1 MVNEDDDWKTLYT
14 LGAWAAIAVVVLV
27 PIQVA
32 IFAIWP
38 PPTTVSDYFSTFHN
52 NPIIGLLNQD
62 LLLLIDMVLMM
73 LVTVALYVA
82 LRRANPS
89 VMVLALVG
97 MVIGTGLLLASNTA
111 FDMLNLSSKY
121 AAATS
126 DQQKAALLAAGEAV
140 LARYQGTPYV
150 VGYLLSGLSALLIAI
165 VMLHSAAFGKVTA
178 YVGIVFGIASLVPP
192 LGIIGMVF
200 AFASLLPMLAWLIL
214 IARRL
219 FRLNRGVEPANG
231 VRATG
236 SRRVAT

>member
-1 MVNEDDDWKTLYT
+1 MTT
-14 LGAWAAIAVVVLV
+14 RIAPSAVLE
-27 PIQVA
+27 VA
-32 IFAIWP
+32 IEELVAE
-38 PPTTVSDYFSTFHN
+38 
-52 NPIIGLLNQD
+52 GLGD
-62 LLLLIDMVLMM
+62 GE
-73 LVTVALYVA
+73 
-82 LRRANPS
+82 R
-89 VMVLALVG
+89 LA
-97 MVIGTGLLLASNTA
+97 
-111 FDMLNLSSKY
+111 
-121 AAATS
+121 
-126 DQQKAALLAAGEAV
+126 E
-140 LARYQGTPYV
+140 
-150 VGYLLSGLSALLIAI
+150 I